1 MVSSRESLEGT
12 APRRAASSDDT
23 RSLAK
28 ATRSR
33 FSPFME
39 KEQERRHVRGT
50 VKVPSRWGSLYLTTE
65 IYRLPFA
72 FSSCPS
78 FLRSLSPSISTDSA
92 FLRGIRV
99 RPQNCTQRLNE
110 LTNGS
115 LEHGAWNRR
124 TLGDLSAPFDAFRFR
139 ACRARKRDVRYFDNL
154 IPPGIRSNFDG

>member
-1 MVSSRESLEGT
+1 MKPRVGGFESRIFG
-12 APRRAASSDDT
+12 RHRAASSDDT

-33 FSPFME
+33 FSLHG
-39 KEQERRHVRGT
+39 KGT
-50 VKVPSRWGSLYLTTE
+50 GAETRSWHGEGAFEVGLYLTTE

-99 RPQNCTQRLNE
+99 RAQNCTQRLNE

-115 LEHGAWNRR
+115 LEHGAWNR